1 MNVFMI
7 RLLARRP
14 KKKHS
19 RLLIIYTECWWQGY
33 DGDLIMVTED
43 SWHVLWKR
51 NRPKRMRK
59 AK

>member
-1 MNVFMI
+1 MNEHMVS
-7 RLLARRP
+7 LLAKHP
-14 KKKHS
+14 KRNKRS
-19 RLLIIYTECWWQGY
+19 LIIHTDCWWQGC

-51 NRPKRMRK
+51 NRPKKMRK